1 MHARSPFITLLAA
14 TLLTVAALAAPI
26 PLAGQGTGPRPLFV
40 AIPEV
45 FPDVDARAVVV
56 RETAREIVLLR
67 AADATA
73 ETLDVALAL
82 LRRVRERPVGPGRAV
97 MLPITG
103 FVVTNPPGAAVR
115 ERLDEALARLKA
127 QPLARIGTL
136 GPGRSIRYT
145 DGER

>member
-1 MHARSPFITLLAA
+1 MHSRSRSLTSLAA
-14 TLLTVAALAAPI
+14 TLLTVAAVAAPI
-26 PLAGQGTGPRPLFV
+26 PLAAQSAGPRPLFL

-56 RETAREIVLLR
+56 REPAREIVLLR
-67 AADATA
+67 ATDATA
-73 ETLDVALAL
+73 ETLGVALAL
-82 LRRVRERPVGPGRAV
+82 LRRVRERPVQPGRAV

-103 FVVTNPPGAAVR
+103 FVVTNPPGVAVR
-115 ERLDEALARLKA
+115 ERLDDALERLKA
-127 QPLARIGTL
+127 QPLARVGTL

>member
-1 MHARSPFITLLAA
+1 MHSRSRSLTSLAA
-14 TLLTVAALAAPI
+14 TLLTVAAVAAPI
-26 PLAGQGTGPRPLFV
+26 PLAAQSAGPRPLFL

-67 AADATA
+67 ATDATA
-73 ETLDVALAL
+73 ETLGVALAL
-82 LRRVRERPVGPGRAV
+82 LRRVRERPVQPGRSV

-103 FVVTNPPGAAVR
+103 FVVTNPPDVAAR
-115 ERLDEALARLKA
+115 ERLDDALERLKA
-127 QPLARIGTL
+127 QPLAAVGTL